1 MGTPHC
7 TIVSYSSY
15 VCILFY
21 VIFPKV
27 TVSEAFAAV
36 VVFLGLHLWHM
47 EVPRLG
53 VELELQLPPIPQP
66 QQHQIRAE
74 SATYTTAHN
83 NAGSLTH

>member
-53 VELELQLPPIPQP
+53 VELELQLP
-66 QQHQIRAE
+66 AD
-74 SATYTTAHN
+74 ATDTATLSHVCKLYTTAHFN
-83 NAGSLTH
+83 TGSLTH